1 MLVIRWS
8 ASWKCRSKLDAGGV
22 APGEICIRGLE
33 RYPGLF
39 PMHDSC
45 DRHAEEALGS
55 AEGYPNRGVSC
66 LSLRIVRSHIYPI
79 PAISLPGLTPVLV
92 ICSPVVSPRLLR
104 SSCWWYACNVHFQ
117 GEMVCETGLSFA
129 LSDINWCGGHHFE
142 LGSAP
147 QIYI

>member
-1 MLVIRWS
+1 MRE
-8 ASWKCRSKLDAGGV
+8 GV

-39 PMHDSC
+39 PMHESC

-55 AEGYPNRGVSC
+55 AEGYPRMKPRSNM
-66 LSLRIVRSHIYPI
+66 SLTSHCEIAHISYRH
-79 PAISLPGLTPVLV
+79 PAISLPGLTFRPAPAVLV
-92 ICSPVVSPRLLR
+92 ICYPVVSPRLLR

-129 LSDINWCGGHHFE
+129 LSDTNWCGGYHFE
-142 LGSAP
+142 LGSTS
-147 QIYI
+147 QYLNR